1 MDYFLHGEGS
11 ILMFNLN
18 VSHSIRGSYGLFFT
32 WGGFNLNVSH
42 SIRGSYGL
50 FFYMGSYG

>member
-1 MDYFLHGEGS
+1 MDYFFTWGG
-11 ILMFNLN
+11 FNLN

-42 SIRGSYGL
+42 SIRGSL
-50 FFYMGSYG
+50 WIIFYMGRVQS

>member
-1 MDYFLHGEGS
+1 MDY
-11 ILMFNLN
+11 
-18 VSHSIRGSYGLFFT
+18 FFT

-50 FFYMGSYG
+50 FFLHGEGSILMYHTV